1 MKARIL
7 LVLAGCIAAL
17 PAFAAPGPGS
27 SPARA
32 PTPEELRML
41 HELSR
46 CMVKDH
52 GKKVERLLA
61 MDYRSAAYAPA
72 LRSLARDGGRCFPYF
87 GALRMSSVLLAGG
100 LAEASLPAALN
111 GSPLAQRVA
120 YDPSKPA
127 VKPHDEGEY
136 LGLCAVRTMPDEVA
150 ALLATAAGSAEEAT
164 AAGVIAPKLAPCVQA
179 GASARINRPGLR
191 ALFALAAYRL
201 VTGRGLQPA
210 AQPGIQ

>member
-1 MKARIL
+1 
-7 LVLAGCIAAL
+7 
-17 PAFAAPGPGS
+17 
-27 SPARA
+27 
-32 PTPEELRML
+32 ML

-46 CMVKDH
+46 CLVKH
-52 GKKVERLLA
+52 RGQKVERLLA
-61 MDYRSAAYAPA
+61 MDYRSAAYTPA

-136 LGLCAVRTMPDEVA
+136 LGFCAVRTMPDDVA
-150 ALLATAAGSAEEAT
+150 ALLATPPGSAEEAT
-164 AAGVIAPKLAPCVQA
+164 AMSVIAPKLAPCVQT

-201 VTGRGLQPA
+201 VTGRGLQSA
-210 AQPGIQ
+210 AQSGIQ